1 MSRRRPR
8 LTETQEQA
16 NSPVEAGGSDMRPE
30 PATAAAA
37 RSRGRAGAKVRK
49 IAATPTVDDDHTG
62 QDTTKS
68 KGVARVPRRRG
79 KLRQMLDMPLEIIM
93 EVSSFNLVLRGICLM
108 PAYVDMR
115 SSSTQRYPLCIQT
128 VESVPRVLHPSKC
141 PVLMEVCG
149 AQRSWPTTMPPGS

>member
-16 NSPVEAGGSDMRPE
+16 NSPVEAGGSDIRPE
-30 PATAAAA
+30 PAADAAA
-37 RSRGRAGAKVRK
+37 RSRGRPAAKVRK

-79 KLRQMLDMPLEIIM
+79 KLRQMLDMPLDVMM
-93 EVSSFNLVLRGICLM
+93 EVSPPS
-108 PAYVDMR
+108 PPMR
-115 SSSTQRYPLCIQT
+115 ELCTDTMYDSYLFRYALT
-128 VESVPRVLHPSKC
+128 
-141 PVLMEVCG
+141 
-149 AQRSWPTTMPPGS
+149 